1 MPSGATL
8 LVIYP
13 QDTPNTGRYKINYNF
28 SILAFS
34 SFTGISA
41 SKFTNPNPTTR
52 TVGGIQSG
60 STFAGDYYLQDM
72 MDLLLY
78 PATTPNFTSF
88 LITSQATSLEVG
100 EAVAGIKTFTW
111 NIANWADLQPNS
123 IDIEDTTNSTIIAT
137 NLADDGTETVFL
149 SSVSRTTPGA
159 NIWTISAQDTDLVT
173 FSREYQINW
182 YYASFYGISV
192 STTLNAAGIVALTG
206 TSLVSDI
213 DGSYPLAGSGYGYI
227 CVPDAF
233 STPNGFRDS
242 ITNLPVE
249 MAGTSEGYNYFD
261 GAFYYDSVSVTR
273 NAIPITY
280 RVYRTRNTITSS
292 TIAVSLT
299 GGTVATLQSV
309 INAGNI
315 ANGSAAILGNFSA
328 TTFFSGSSELS
339 SLFGPSTFVAP
350 GVNAYTGGTPSRP
363 IVGVIGSPV
372 FTAVTASSISG
383 TSISATTLFSGNTNI
398 GNLFGP
404 STFVAPGVNAYT
416 GGTATRPIVGV
427 IGSPVFT
434 AVTASSISG
443 TSISATTIFSGSTDL
458 SQLIGSSTLVQPG
471 TNISTG
477 GTPSRPIV
485 GVIGSPVFTAV
496 TASSISGSIS

>member
-398 GNLFGP
+398 GSLFGP

-443 TSISATTIFSGSTDL
+443 VSISATTLFSGSTDL
-458 SQLIGSSTLVQPG
+458 SELIGSSTLVQPG

-477 GTPSRPIV
+477 GT
-485 GVIGSPVFTAV
+485 T
-496 TASSISGSIS
+496 